1 MRSGGV
7 IRMSVPARVERLSK
21 VVQGLWTR
29 TTARAGQRAQTDRPA
44 VADPP
49 ADDWVALA
57 APPRKRPPVQS
68 PRFRATGGDQLTSG
82 GSDPGARAR
91 VLLAQALAP
100 SHPVTDPAMFSGR
113 AELLEKLIRAIES
126 QRLHA
131 VIFGERGI
139 GKTSIL
145 HVLATLAQAARYHVV
160 YVSCSADT
168 GFSEMIRSIAEGIP
182 LLYHTDYGPLA
193 AEAEQGRTFAD
204 LLPQDQITVRAASN
218 LFAKIVGTRVLV
230 LMDEFDRSRSEEFQR
245 RIADLMKNLS
255 DQAARLQLVIAGV
268 ASNFN
273 DLIAYMPGIRRNLF
287 ALSVPAM
294 NDGEVRAL
302 VTAGA
307 TATSLVFDEAPL
319 SFIVTAA
326 NGLPYVATLL
336 GHHAALAAIDSQ
348 RTRVVAADVANGV
361 AEALSELM
369 DRMSKRSQLQIGE
382 VLRRGAH
389 RALARVSRHA
399 MLAGGRFSRQD
410 VHSLHAPADAARCE
424 ALIESL
430 AREGFLIE
438 AADEEFGRRYSF
450 LEESIPAY
458 LWLLVAQEQMQTP
471 AAPTAPF
478 PGAAASMQV

>member
-1 MRSGGV
+1 
-7 IRMSVPARVERLSK
+7 MSVEVGVKWLNK
-21 VVQGLWTR
+21 VVAGLKR
-29 TTARAGQRAQTDRPA
+29 NRAAPRTDRLVQAGPLA
-44 VADPP
+44 EI
-49 ADDWVALA
+49 WVAEA
-57 APPRKRPPVQS
+57 SPSRKSPPVKL
-68 PRFRATGGDQLTSG
+68 PRFQATGGDQLAPG
-82 GSDPGARAR
+82 GADPAARAR

-113 AELLEKLIRAIES
+113 AELLDKLIRAIES

-145 HVLATLAQAARYHVV
+145 HVLAKLAQDARYHVV

-182 LLYHTDYGPLA
+182 LLYHADYGPLA

-204 LLPQDQITVRAASN
+204 LLPGDQITVRAASN

-230 LMDEFDRSRSEEFQR
+230 LMDEFDRTRSVEFQR
-245 RIADLMKNLS
+245 QIADLMKNLS

-273 DLIAYMPGIRRNLF
+273 DLIAYMPGIRRNIF

-302 VTAGA
+302 VSAGA
-307 TATSLVFDEAPL
+307 AASSLVFDETAL

-336 GHHAALAAIDSQ
+336 GHHAALAAIDSH
-348 RTRVVAADVANGV
+348 RRHVVAADVSNGV
-361 AEALSELM
+361 AEALAELM
-369 DRMSKRSQLQIGE
+369 DRMSKRTQVQIGE

-389 RALARVSRHA
+389 KALAQVSRHA

-410 VHSLHAPADAARCE
+410 LHSLHPPADATRCE
-424 ALIESL
+424 ALAESL
-430 AREGFLIE
+430 ARDGFLIE
-438 AADEEFGRRYSF
+438 ASDDEFGRRYSF

-458 LWLLVAQEQMQTP
+458 LWLVVAQEQIQTQAAP
-471 AAPTAPF
+471 AAPLA
-478 PGAAASMQV
+478 GDAA